1 MLVSL
6 TKFIRPMHL
15 LKIFVQVSLRHAVQD
30 YGKFLLSVFGVS
42 VGVAVFLAIR
52 LSNYS
57 AFKAFESTIDNVNGK
72 ANVQVQSA
80 SGSEFSD
87 RVFTALL
94 QIKERA
100 KALQA
105 ITPVTEQLAEIRGA
119 KEALIVL
126 GIDIFTDRKFRAYND
141 VEGLDGEVFL
151 RFLLQPNTILIS
163 ESFAKRNQIE
173 KNQTIKLVA
182 DGLERELRVIGI
194 FKTDTPTSEVS
205 NSFAVMDIEQM
216 QRFFGKEGKLDKI
229 DCLAEEAEREAL
241 VSFLSESLPKE
252 VEVVSAKNRGA
263 QVAKM
268 ISAFDLNLSALAFI
282 SLLVAM
288 FLIYNTITTNAI
300 RRRREIGILR
310 ALGLSAGEVFFLFLF
325 EAFLIGVIGSA
336 IGVVLG
342 VGLATYTVAS
352 VAQTITALYVY
363 VAATEVQLA
372 PSLLVFGFGIGVVAS
387 VVSSI
392 YPAFEVYRV
401 HPRETFHLQAFE
413 QKFSANVTRILSVS
427 IVLLLLGFFF
437 TQLPPINGMPIFGY
451 GAAICVIAGFAFLSP
466 EVIVLF
472 RKLFEKIVRGTF
484 GIEGTLAN
492 NYLSESL
499 NRTATAISAL
509 MVAIAMLI
517 GIGVMV
523 GSFRQTVVYW
533 IDQTLKADIFIAP
546 AEKFAVGSKLP
557 VAREVYDYLRALPE
571 VESVDGFSSRP
582 IQFQGASTILC
593 ASNLDAVRQSSYL
606 LFKDGDFK
614 SVAQKLIDDESA
626 VAVTEVFA
634 NKFGLKTGDAFSL
647 QTPSGE
653 KTFKIAGVYY
663 DYASDRGL
671 ILIHRGHF
679 EKFWNDDKLNN
690 LGVFL
695 KDKSQANALVQ
706 HLREKFQ
713 GVAKIVVYSNYGLR
727 QNVLSVFDQTFM
739 ITYVLQFVAMAVA
752 AMGVISS
759 LMAIIFER
767 RREIGVLRSVGASIE
782 QVRNI
787 TLIEAFL
794 MGIIASILGVAC
806 GCALSLILIYVINVQ
821 SFGWTIQIYLPYI
834 TIVGAVLLVLFT
846 ALVSG
851 WIPARYAMR
860 LAIAEQ
866 VRFE

>member
-1 MLVSL
+1 
-6 TKFIRPMHL
+6 MHL
-15 LKIFVQVSLRHAVQD
+15 LKIFWQVSLRHAVQD
-30 YGKFLLSVFGVS
+30 YGKFLLSVFGIA

-80 SGSEFSD
+80 SGTEFSE
-87 RVFTALL
+87 RVFKQLL
-94 QIKERA
+94 DIKERTRTI
-100 KALQA
+100 QA

-126 GIDIFTDRKFRAYND
+126 GIDIFTDRKFRTYND
-141 VEGLDGEVFL
+141 VEGLDGETFL

-163 ESFAKRNQIE
+163 EAFAKRNNIQ
-173 KNQTIKLVA
+173 KNQTIRLVA
-182 DGLERELRVIGI
+182 DGLERELKVIGI
-194 FKTDTPTSEVS
+194 FKTDTPTNEVS

-229 DCLAEEAEREAL
+229 DLIVSESEREAL
-241 VSFLSESLPKE
+241 IAYLSEVLPKD
-252 VEVVSAKNRGA
+252 VEAVSAKNRGA

-268 ISAFDLNLSALAFI
+268 IAAFDLNLSALAFI

-325 EAFLIGVIGSA
+325 EAFLIGIIGSA
-336 IGVVLG
+336 IGVLLG
-342 VGLATYTVAS
+342 IGLASYTVAS

-363 VAATEVQLA
+363 VAATNVQLS
-372 PSLLVFGFGIGVVAS
+372 PSLLWLAFGVGVLAS
-387 VVSSI
+387 VVSAI

-413 QKFSANVTRILSVS
+413 QKFSANVKRIFIVS
-427 IVLLLLGFFF
+427 LLLLLVGFFL
-437 TQLPPINGMPIFGY
+437 TQLPPVNGMPIFGY

-466 EVIVLF
+466 EVIVFFRNLF
-472 RKLFEKIVRGTF
+472 QKAVRHFF

-517 GIGVMV
+517 GISVMV

-557 VAREVYDYLRALPE
+557 VAREVYDYLRTLPE

-593 ASNLDAVRQSSYL
+593 ASNLDAILRSSYL
-606 LFKDGDFK
+606 LFKEGDFK
-614 SVAQKLIDDESA
+614 TVAQKLIDDETA
-626 VAVTEVFA
+626 VAVTEVFS
-634 NKFGLKTGDAFSL
+634 NKFNLRTGDKFSL

-653 KTFKIAGVYY
+653 KTFTIAGVYY

-671 ILIHRGHF
+671 ILMHRAHF
-679 EKFWNDDKLNN
+679 EKFWSDTKLNN

-695 KDKSQANALVQ
+695 KEKSDAERLVN

-713 GVAKIVVYSNYGLR
+713 GTAKLVVYSNYGLR
-727 QNVLSVFDQTFM
+727 QNVLGVFDQTFA

-767 RREIGVLRSVGASIE
+767 RREIGVLRSIGASIE

-821 SFGWTIQIYLPYI
+821 SFGWTIQIYLPYL
-834 TIVGAVLLVLFT
+834 TIAGAVLLVLVT

>member
-1 MLVSL
+1 
-6 TKFIRPMHL
+6 MHL
-15 LKIFVQVSLRHAVQD
+15 LKIFLQVSVRHAVQD
-30 YGKFLLSVFGVS
+30 YGKFLLSVFGIA

-80 SGSEFSD
+80 AGTEFSE
-87 RVFTALL
+87 RVFKQMLE
-94 QIKERA
+94 IKERT

-105 ITPVTEQLAEIRGA
+105 TTPVTEQLAEIRGA

-126 GIDIFTDRKFRAYND
+126 GIDIFTDRKFRTYND
-141 VEGLDGEVFL
+141 IEGLDSETFL

-173 KNQTIKLVA
+173 KNQMIKLVA
-182 DGLERELRVIGI
+182 NGLERELKVIGI

-229 DCLAEEAEREAL
+229 DCLVEESERDAFMA
-241 VSFLSESLPKE
+241 FLSASLPKD

-268 ISAFDLNLSALAFI
+268 IAAFDLNLSALAFI

-325 EAFLIGVIGSA
+325 EAFLIGIIGSA
-336 IGVVLG
+336 IGLLLG
-342 VGLATYTVAS
+342 IGLATYTVSS

-363 VAATEVQLA
+363 VAATEVQIA
-372 PSLLVFGFGIGVVAS
+372 PSLLGLAFGVGVVAS
-387 VVSSI
+387 VVSAI

-413 QKFSANVTRILSVS
+413 QKFSTNVKRILTVS
-427 IVLLLLGFFF
+427 LVLLVLGFFF
-437 TQLPPINGMPIFGY
+437 TQLPPIEGKPIFGY

-466 EVIVLF
+466 EVIMLF
-472 RKLFEKIVRGTF
+472 RKLFEKLVRGTF

-499 NRTATAISAL
+499 NRTATAVSAL

-517 GIGVMV
+517 GISVMV

-557 VAREVYDYLRALPE
+557 VAREVYDYLRSLPE

-582 IQFQGASTILC
+582 IQFRGASTILC
-593 ASNLDAVRQSSYL
+593 ASNVDAIRQSSYL
-606 LFKDGDFK
+606 LFKDGEFK
-614 SVAQKLIDDESA
+614 TVAQKLIDDETA

-634 NKFGLKTGDAFSL
+634 NKFGLKTGDAVSL

-653 KTFKIAGVYY
+653 KTFTIAGVYY

-671 ILIHRGHF
+671 ILMHRAHF
-679 EKFWNDDKLNN
+679 EKFWNDNKLNN

-695 KDKSQANALVQ
+695 KRKADAESLVL

-727 QNVLSVFDQTFM
+727 QNVLSVFDQTFA
-739 ITYVLQFVAMAVA
+739 ITYVLQLVAMAVA

-767 RREIGVLRSVGASIE
+767 RREIGVLRSIGASIE

-794 MGIIASILGVAC
+794 MGVIASILGVIC
-806 GCALSLILIYVINVQ
+806 GCLLSLILIYVINVQ

-834 TIVGAVLLVLFT
+834 TIGGAVLLVLCT

>member
-1 MLVSL
+1 
-6 TKFIRPMHL
+6 MHL
-15 LKIFVQVSLRHAVQD
+15 LKIFLQVSLRHAVQD
-30 YGKFLLSVFGVS
+30 YGKFLLSVFGIA

-80 SGSEFSD
+80 SGTEFSE
-87 RVFTALL
+87 RVFKQML

-105 ITPVTEQLAEIRGA
+105 VTPVTEQLAEIRGA

-141 VEGLDGEVFL
+141 VEGLDGETFL

-163 ESFAKRNQIE
+163 ESFAKRNAIQ
-173 KNQTIKLVA
+173 KNQRIKLVA
-182 DGLERELRVIGI
+182 NGLERELNVIGI

-229 DCLAEEAEREAL
+229 DCLVEESEREAFMA
-241 VSFLSESLPKE
+241 FLSASLPPE

-268 ISAFDLNLSALAFI
+268 IAAFDLNLSALAFI

-325 EAFLIGVIGSA
+325 EAFLIGIIGSA
-336 IGVVLG
+336 IGLLLG
-342 VGLATYTVAS
+342 VALAQYTVAS

-363 VAATEVQLA
+363 VAATEVQVA
-372 PSLLVFGFGIGVVAS
+372 PSLLGLAFGVGVVAS
-387 VVSSI
+387 VVSSL

-413 QKFSANVTRILSVS
+413 QKFSANIKRILSVS
-427 IVLLLLGFFF
+427 FVLLVLGVIFA
-437 TQLPPINGMPIFGY
+437 QLPPINGMPVFGY
-451 GAAICVIAGFAFLSP
+451 GAAICAIAGFAFLSP

-472 RKLFEKIVRGTF
+472 RKFFEKVVRGVF

-492 NYLSESL
+492 NNLSESL
-499 NRTATAISAL
+499 NRTATAVSAL

-517 GIGVMV
+517 GISVMV

-557 VAREVYDYLRALPE
+557 VAREVYDYLCTLPE

-593 ASNLDAVRQSSYL
+593 ASDLDAISRSSYL
-606 LFKDGDFK
+606 LFKDGEFK
-614 SVAQKLIDDESA
+614 SVARKLIDDETA

-634 NKFGLKTGDAFSL
+634 NKFGLKTGDKFSL

-653 KTFKIAGVYY
+653 KTFTIAGVYY

-671 ILIHRGHF
+671 ILMHRAHF

-695 KDKSQANALVQ
+695 ADKSDAERLVN

-727 QNVLSVFDQTFM
+727 QNVLSVFDQTFA

-767 RREIGVLRSVGASIE
+767 RREIGVLRSIGASIE

-787 TLIEAFL
+787 TLIEALL
-794 MGIIASILGVAC
+794 MGIIASLLGVVC
-806 GCALSLILIYVINVQ
+806 GFVLSLILIYVINVQ
-821 SFGWTIQIYLPYI
+821 SFGWTIQIYLPLA
-834 TIVGAVLLVLFT
+834 TIGGAVLLVLLT

>member
-1 MLVSL
+1 
-6 TKFIRPMHL
+6 MHL
-15 LKIFVQVSLRHAVQD
+15 LKIFLQVSVRHALQD
-30 YGKFLLSVFGVS
+30 YGKFLLSVFGVA

-72 ANVQVQSA
+72 ANVQIQSA
-80 SGSEFSD
+80 SGSEFSERIFKQVLD
-87 RVFTALL
+87 
-94 QIKERA
+94 IKERT
-100 KALQA
+100 KALRA
-105 ITPVTEQLAEIRGA
+105 ATPVTEQLAEIRGV

-126 GIDIFTDRKFRAYND
+126 GIDIFTDRKFRTYND
-141 VEGLDGEVFL
+141 IEGLDGDTFL

-173 KNQTIKLVA
+173 KNQTIRLVA
-182 DGLERELRVIGI
+182 NGLERELKVIGI

-216 QRFFGKEGKLDKI
+216 QRFFGKDGKLDKI
-229 DCLAEEAEREAL
+229 DCLVEETERETLTA
-241 VSFLSESLPKE
+241 FLSEVLPKE

-336 IGVVLG
+336 IGIGLG
-342 VGLATYTVAS
+342 IVLATYTVAS

-363 VAATEVQLA
+363 VAATDVQIA
-372 PSLLVFGFGIGVVAS
+372 PSLLWLGFALGVIAS
-387 VVSSI
+387 VVSAI

-413 QKFSANVTRILSVS
+413 QKFSANIKRILTVSV
-427 IVLLLLGFFF
+427 VLLLLGFFL
-437 TQLPPINGMPIFGY
+437 TQLPPINAMPIFGY

-472 RKLFEKIVRGTF
+472 RKLFEKLVRGAF

-499 NRTATAISAL
+499 NRTATAVSAL

-517 GIGVMV
+517 GISVMV

-557 VAREVYDYLRALPE
+557 VARKVYDYLRSLPE

-593 ASNLDAVRQSSYL
+593 ASNLEAVMNSSYL

-614 SVAQKLIDDESA
+614 TVAQKLIDDESA

-634 NKFGLKTGDAFSL
+634 NKFGLKTGDRISL

-653 KTFKIAGVYY
+653 KTFNIAGVYY

-671 ILIHRGHF
+671 ILMHRAHF

-690 LGVFL
+690 IGVFL
-695 KDKSQANALVQ
+695 KDKSQADALVQ
-706 HLREKFQ
+706 HLREQFQ

-727 QNVLSVFDQTFM
+727 QNVLGVFDQTFA

-767 RREIGVLRSVGASIE
+767 RREIGVLRSIGASIE

-787 TLIEAFL
+787 TLLEAFL
-794 MGIIASILGVAC
+794 MGIIASILGVVC
-806 GCALSLILIYVINVQ
+806 GFALSLILIYVINVQ
-821 SFGWTIQIYLPYI
+821 SFGWTIQLYLPYL
-834 TIVGAVLLVLFT
+834 TIGGAVLLVLLT

>member
-1 MLVSL
+1 
-6 TKFIRPMHL
+6 MHL
-15 LKIFVQVSLRHAVQD
+15 LKIFLQVSLRHAVQD
-30 YGKFLLSVFGVS
+30 YGKFLLSVFGIA

-72 ANVQVQSA
+72 ANVQIQSA
-80 SGSEFSD
+80 SGTEFSE
-87 RVFTALL
+87 RVFKQVLEL
-94 QIKERA
+94 KERA
-100 KALQA
+100 RSIQA
-105 ITPVTEQLAEIRGA
+105 ATPVTEQLAEIRGA

-141 VEGLDGEVFL
+141 VEGLDGETFL
-151 RFLLQPNTILIS
+151 RFLLQPNTILLS

-182 DGLERELRVIGI
+182 NGLERELKVIGI

-205 NSFAVMDIEQM
+205 NSFAAMDIEQM

-229 DCLAEEAEREAL
+229 DLIVDESRREELTA
-241 VSFLSESLPKE
+241 FLTASLPRD

-325 EAFLIGVIGSA
+325 EAFVIGVIGSA
-336 IGVVLG
+336 IGLGLGVVL
-342 VGLATYTVAS
+342 AKYTVAS
-352 VAQTITALYVY
+352 VAQTVTALYVY
-363 VAATEVQLA
+363 VAATEIQFSA
-372 PSLLVFGFGIGVVAS
+372 SLLALAFGVGVVAS
-387 VVSSI
+387 VASAI

-413 QKFSANVTRILSVS
+413 QKFSANVKRIFVVS
-427 IVLLLLGFFF
+427 ALLLLLGIFFS
-437 TQLPPINGMPIFGY
+437 QLPSVNGMPIFGY
-451 GAAICVIAGFAFLSP
+451 ASAICAIAGFAFLSP

-472 RKLFEKIVRGTF
+472 RNLFQKAARNLF

-523 GSFRQTVVYW
+523 GSFRQTVAYW
-533 IDQTLKADIFIAP
+533 IDQTLKADLFIAP

-557 VAREVYDYLRALPE
+557 VAREVYDYLRSLPE

-582 IQFQGASTILC
+582 IQFRGSQTILC
-593 ASNLDAVRQSSYL
+593 ASSVDAVLRSSYL

-614 SVAQKLIDDESA
+614 TVAQRLIDDESA
-626 VAVTEVFA
+626 VAVTEVFS

-653 KTFKIAGVYY
+653 KTFTIAGVYY

-671 ILIHRGHF
+671 MLMHRAHF

-695 KDKSQANALVQ
+695 KEKSDAERLVA

-727 QNVLSVFDQTFM
+727 QNVLNVFDQTFA

-767 RREIGVLRSVGASIE
+767 RREIGVLRSIGASIE

-794 MGIIASILGVAC
+794 MGVIASVLGVLC
-806 GCALSLILIYVINVQ
+806 GCALSAILIYVINLQ
-821 SFGWTIQIYLPYI
+821 SFGWTIQIDLPFA
-834 TIVGAVLLVLFT
+834 TISGAILLVVVT
-846 ALVSG
+846 ALLSG